1 MCRIFYISLPA
12 KPRCCLPA
20 QDTLHLPSAQN
31 HVSLQP
37 RKIYQARKTFCTALH
52 LASLPLHFSPFPFFF
67 STHPS
72 CLYFLYFLCF
82 SPSCLLSFPSFFSA
96 ATLRPPPPPQS
107 LMAPRPPYSKH
118 QSLMMHCGR
127 CCICNFIPFARNNTC
142 SFLVRPSACSQL
154 RRREILQNVNCLL
167 KGCCWQKRCY
177 FIFFLKYHWQCSSSP

>member
-72 CLYFLYFLCF
+72 CLYFFYFLCF

-96 ATLRPPPPPQS
+96 ATLRPPPS
-107 LMAPRPPYSKH
+107 APISHGPKTS
-118 QSLMMHCGR
+118 
-127 CCICNFIPFARNNTC
+127 
-142 SFLVRPSACSQL
+142 
-154 RRREILQNVNCLL
+154 ILQTSITYDALRQML
-167 KGCCWQKRCY
+167 HLQFYSFRA
-177 FIFFLKYHWQCSSSP
+177 